1 MNPFAQDEGKEFV
14 DKTKLNV
21 LLKLFKQIGFCKN
34 KRTSDHMFVL
44 KTLIKKYTQN
54 NPSPFFMFY

>member
-21 LLKLFKQIGFCKN
+21 LLKLLNDVARQ
-34 KRTSDHMFVL
+34 
-44 KTLIKKYTQN
+44 
-54 NPSPFFMFY
+54 